1 MAQVRLDFE
10 AVNRLAHLGLTVEQL
25 HRALARADA
34 EARMT
39 NHLEPPNLGGMN
51 RWGKGVR
58 FLREELLPHGWGYD
72 NSFNF
77 CRTIHPSGEFAIVM
91 SSGDDLAGEFVPGL
105 RPSTKYSKGETV
117 VRAVEVN
124 EQFSLEL
131 GQGFEEAEDAPAP
144 SVLVT
149 WFLLF
154 RATMD
159 KVYAELSLP
168 SAIEGGVIAD
178 WRERIILP
186 PLDRDTGVSLGEDE
200 RPDDGGG
207 YDVDVS
213 MR

>member
-1 MAQVRLDFE
+1 MAQVRLDFD
-10 AVNRLAHLGLTVEQL
+10 AVDRLARLGLTVGQF

-39 NHLEPPNLGGMN
+39 NDLEPPNLGGMN

-91 SSGDDLAGEFVPGL
+91 SSGDDFAGEYVADL

-117 VRAVEVN
+117 VRAVETN
-124 EQFSLEL
+124 EQFSLDL
-131 GQGFEEAEDAPAP
+131 GQGFEDPEEAPTP
-144 SVLVT
+144 SGPVT

-154 RATMD
+154 RATID

-168 SAIEGGVIAD
+168 SAIEGGVISN

-186 PLDRDTGVSLGEDE
+186 PLDRDNDASLGQDE
-200 RPDDGGG
+200 RPDDGDG

>member
-1 MAQVRLDFE
+1 MAQVRIDHE
-10 AVNRLAHLGLTVEQL
+10 AVDRLAQLGLTVEQI
-25 HRALARADA
+25 HRALSRADA

-39 NHLEPPNLGGMN
+39 NDLEPPNLGGMN

-58 FLREELLPHGWGYD
+58 FLREELIPSGWGYD
-72 NSFNF
+72 NSNNF
-77 CRTIHPSGEFAIVM
+77 CRTLDPSGEFAIVM
-91 SSGDDLAGEFVPGL
+91 SSGDDFAGQFVPGFS
-105 RPSTKYSKGETV
+105 PSTKYSKGETV

-124 EQFSLEL
+124 EQFTLDL
-131 GQGFEEAEDAPAP
+131 GEGFQAPEREAAPRAQ
-144 SVLVT
+144 VT

-154 RATMD
+154 RPTVD

-168 SAIEGGVIAD
+168 SAIESGVISN

-186 PLDRDTGVSLGEDE
+186 ALDRGDDVTLGGDV
-200 RPDDGGG
+200 RPDDFGG

>member
-1 MAQVRLDFE
+1 MAQVRLDFD
-10 AVNRLAHLGLTVEQL
+10 AVDRLAQLGLTVQQL

-34 EARMT
+34 EARLT
-39 NHLEPPNLGGMN
+39 NDLEPPNLGGMN

-91 SSGDDLAGEFVPGL
+91 SSGDDFAGEYVPGIS
-105 RPSTKYSKGETV
+105 PSTKYSKGETV
-117 VRAVEVN
+117 VRAVATN
-124 EQFSLEL
+124 EQLSLDL
-131 GQGFEEAEDAPAP
+131 GQAFEEPRQVPAR
-144 SVLVT
+144 SALIT

-154 RATMD
+154 RATID

-168 SAIEGGVIAD
+168 TAIESGVISD
-178 WRERIILP
+178 WRERIVLRP
-186 PLDRDTGVSLGEDE
+186 FDRNNGIPAEDDQ
-200 RPDDGGG
+200 RHDDGGG